1 MNISVF
7 GSGTWGTAL
16 AQVAADN
23 GHKVIVYGN
32 KQSQIDDINN
42 NHKNSFYFGDDVE
55 LSSII
60 RGTTVLEEAVT
71 DSDII
76 ILSVPTFAMREVL
89 RQIRPYLGNRKRIFI
104 NTAKGFELGR
114 SFGNFKSCISASA
127 LCLKLISSAY

>member
-42 NHKNSFYFGDDVE
+42 NHKK
-55 LSSII
+55 
-60 RGTTVLEEAVT
+60 
-71 DSDII
+71 
-76 ILSVPTFAMREVL
+76 EVSH
-89 RQIRPYLGNRKRIFI
+89 
-104 NTAKGFELGR
+104 E
-114 SFGNFKSCISASA
+114 
-127 LCLKLISSAY
+127 